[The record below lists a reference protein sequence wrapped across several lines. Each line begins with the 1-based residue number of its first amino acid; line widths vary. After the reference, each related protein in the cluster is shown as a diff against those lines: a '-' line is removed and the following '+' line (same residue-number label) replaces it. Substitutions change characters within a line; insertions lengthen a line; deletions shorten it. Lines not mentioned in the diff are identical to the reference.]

1 VGLAGKP
8 GSLCAIREAKPVVA
22 HAWGMVVDVSE
33 PPRPQIVMPG
43 APEQEEEQDGGVVA
57 HPAKLLRI
65 ASMIRELVEEV
76 RGTKLDEQGRS
87 RLAEIYRA
95 SVDQLKE
102 ALSPDL
108 QQELDKLAAPLNEPS
123 TESEVR
129 LAQAQLLGWLEGLF
143 HGIQAALWAQHAQA
157 QAALE
162 EMRRRQLPPGTSR
175 SPQRPPEQSGGPP
188 GQYL

>member
-1 VGLAGKP
+1 M
-8 GSLCAIREAKPVVA
+8 PVS
-22 HAWGMVVDVSE
+22 DQ
-33 PPRPQIVMPG
+33 PKPQIVTPG
-43 APEQEEEQDGGVVA
+43 GEAITREESEGEGVIA

-76 RGTKLDEQGRS
+76 RSVKLDDPGRG

-108 QQELDKLAAPLNEPS
+108 QKELETLMSPLQDPAS
-123 TESEVR
+123 DSEVR
-129 LAQAQLLGWLEGLF
+129 VAQAQLLGWLEGLF
-143 HGIQAALWAQHAQA
+143 HGIQAALWAQHMQA
-157 QAALE
+157 QSALHE
-162 EMRRRQLPPGTSR
+162 VRRRQLGPGQLPGQPGQPPQE
-175 SPQRPPEQSGGPP
+175 PQGPP

>member
-1 VGLAGKP
+1 
-8 GSLCAIREAKPVVA
+8 
-22 HAWGMVVDVSE
+22 MSE
-33 PPRPQIVMPG
+33 QPRPQIVVPG
-43 APEQEEEQDGGVVA
+43 TPEQEEDADGAIVA

-76 RGTKLDEQGRS
+76 RGTKLDDQGRS

-95 SVDQLKE
+95 SVNQLKE

-108 QQELDKLAAPLNEPS
+108 QEELQTLAAPLDEPS
-123 TESEVR
+123 SESEIRV
-129 LAQAQLLGWLEGLF
+129 AQAQLLGWLEGLF

-162 EMRRRQLPPGTSR
+162 EMRRRQLPPGAGR
-175 SPQRPPEQSGGPP
+175 PPQRPPEQSGGPP